1 MRVLLHA
8 CCGPCASGAVP
19 RLKEEGHEATLF
31 FANSNIDTKEEY
43 SRRLDAARRLAE
55 ADGIRLVALDYD
67 HEEWLK
73 EVAEGYEFEREKGA
87 RCARCF
93 KYNLRKTAEAAKE
106 GGYDAWTTTLTIS
119 PHKVSKMVFD
129 AGDAVSDL
137 DGPVFLKEDFKKRE
151 GFKVSL
157 RRAAALGLYRQA
169 YCGCEFSRA
178 SFWRIH
184 HKEET
189 VSTNL
194 DARVGV
200 HGDVFTADFQTAGR
214 GRLDHKWLSP
224 PKTNL
229 MMSAVLSVAGLGPE
243 HVATLPLV
251 VGLSV
256 VKAVESLLRG
266 ALASVM
272 LKWPNDVYVDG
283 RKVAGILCERVDD
296 RIIVG
301 VGVNVGKQ
309 AFPME
314 IAARATSLGA
324 FKAFTST
331 IETVRDTCLRALGVF
346 YEIWRTRGF
355 KAVYPR
361 LVAHDYLKGRLLDV
375 LQTDHDEKPIHGV
388 SGGIMPDGSLDV
400 GGVRVYAGEAHVMTR

>member
-1 MRVLLHA
+1 MRVLLHT
-8 CCGPCASGAVP
+8 CCGPCASGALP
-19 RLKEEGHEATLF
+19 RLKEEGHETTLF

-43 SRRLDAARRLAE
+43 VRRLNAARRLAE
-55 ADGIRLVALDYD
+55 ADGVNLVALNYD
-67 HEEWLK
+67 HEEWIK
-73 EVAEGYEFEREKGA
+73 EVAEGYECEREKGA

-93 KYNLRKTAEAAKE
+93 KYNLRKTAEAAKK
-106 GGYDAWTTTLTIS
+106 GGFDAWTTTLTIS
-119 PHKVSKMVFD
+119 PHKVSSMIFG
-129 AGDAVSDL
+129 AGDEVVDSS
-137 DGPVFLKEDFKKRE
+137 GPMFLKEDFKKRE
-151 GFKVSL
+151 GFKLSL
-157 RRAAALGLYRQA
+157 RRAAERGLYRQN
-169 YCGCEFSRA
+169 YCGCEFSHA
-178 SFWRIH
+178 SFWQIH

-194 DARVGV
+194 DARTGV

-229 MMSAVLSVAGLGPE
+229 MMSAVLSVEGLEPE

-256 VKAVESLLRG
+256 VVAVESLLRG
-266 ALASVM
+266 VGVSVM

-283 RKVAGILCERVDD
+283 RKVAGILCERVDE

-301 VGVNVGKQ
+301 VGVNVGRQ
-309 AFPME
+309 SFPAE

-324 FKAFTST
+324 FDSFAGTV
-331 IETVRDTCLRALGVF
+331 ETVRDTCLRALGAF
-346 YEIWRTRGF
+346 YGRWRTHGF
-355 KAVYPR
+355 NALYPR
-361 LVAHDYLKGRLLDV
+361 LVSHDYLKGRLLDV
-375 LQTDHDEKPIHGV
+375 LQTDHDERPIHGL

-400 GGVRVYAGEAHVMTR
+400 GGERVYAGEAHVMTP